1 MSIKQDMSKG
11 YRRYQQHLHIDY
23 TPAEYVVMRDKI
35 RYGGYF
41 SPERMKFMS
50 SYLVSRCPFCGAER
64 KVLLDIY
71 SLLEWPQSSLGFGQ
85 VVGHAEDES
94 ERESVCKHFVAI
106 QRFAN
111 LEGIVPVETFTFSTK
126 LHLPFVIPPHLPIH
140 VPSIAVIHSIPICR
154 IEAVDNGDVYNLF
167 FNRFVKPQA
176 SVRFVDELKSRL
188 GIRYKPLAE
197 ASPRMIERLAKSR
210 FTRRYTGFFVAYY
223 SEDPK
228 AMRTGFVDKQLGDTA
243 LHDPDF
249 TMADVNIVEDMNGIR
264 IKYPQGYDLANWVAQ
279 GKLQWL
285 DLSHPEM
292 PLKTEPVDKFP
303 YINLYDITGQK
314 KHFEYRLGEIMIND
328 Y

>member
-1 MSIKQDMSKG
+1 MNIKPDMSKG
-11 YRRYQQHLHIDY
+11 YRHYKQHLRIDHS
-23 TPAEYVVMRDKI
+23 PAEYVTMRDKI
-35 RYGGYF
+35 HNTGYF
-41 SPERMKFMS
+41 SPERMKIMS
-50 SYLVSRCPFCGAER
+50 SYLVSRCPFCGVER
-64 KVLLDIY
+64 KALLDTY
-71 SLLEWPQSSLGFGQ
+71 SLLEWSQSSLGFGQ
-85 VVGHAEDES
+85 VVGHAEDE
-94 ERESVCKHFVAI
+94 REHKSACKHFVAI

-140 VPSIAVIHSIPICR
+140 VPSIAVIHSVPICR
-154 IEAVDNGDVYNLF
+154 IEAVDNGDVYNLY

-176 SVRFVDELKSRL
+176 SFRVVDKLKSRL
-188 GIRYKPLAE
+188 GVHYKSLGE
-197 ASPRMIERLAKSR
+197 ASPRTIERLAQSR
-210 FTRRYTGFFVAYY
+210 FIRRYTGFFVAHY

-228 AMRTGFVDKQLGDTA
+228 AMRTGFVDTQLDETA

-249 TMADVNIVEDMNGIR
+249 TMADLSTVDDMKGIR
-264 IKYPQGYDLANWVAQ
+264 IKYPQGYDLPKWVAQ

-292 PLKTEPVDKFP
+292 PLKAEPIAKFP

-314 KHFEYRLGEIMIND
+314 GHFEYRLGEIMLTD